1 MRKLFLIFAGV
12 AAIFCSIGSA
22 VAQAPPGNL
31 GDPGALNFAN
41 TIELV
46 DPPGIVLQDPPADGP
61 WSLGAYYSFGRKD
74 YAAVTSNKIRT
85 LEDFLGIR
93 GLNPEVNA
101 FAGVSTGG
109 ITLAGASLTFSYRAA
124 RGLYLFI
131 GPGIDGDITNLR
143 DLSLGGHFG
152 ARWAV
157 DFKGF

>member
-1 MRKLFLIFAGV
+1 MKRLFLMFAGV
-12 AAIFCSIGSA
+12 AAILGSLNSA
-22 VAQAPPGNL
+22 VAQAPPGSL
-31 GDPGALNFAN
+31 GNPGIDFAN

-46 DPPGIVLQDPPADGP
+46 DPPGIVLQDPPAEGP

-109 ITLAGASLTFSYRAA
+109 ITLAGASLTFSYQAA
-124 RGLYLFI
+124 KGLYLFG
-131 GPGIDGDITNLR
+131 GPGIDGNITELR
-143 DLSLGGHFG
+143 NISFGVHLG
-152 ARWAV
+152 ARWSIN
-157 DFKGF
+157 FSGL